1 MEIKKISEVN
11 INEEFI
17 AFLLVSKVE
26 IKTKKNGEP
35 YLSLELKDKAL
46 TFQAVMWENFEN
58 VKDELE
64 PGRIIKIQGTLSEY
78 NGGQQIKIS
87 RLRVADEKDGIKLED
102 FLPVSKR
109 PLDEM
114 LDEFERVTNSINN
127 EYLKKLIDSIF
138 DGQLKER
145 FIMTPAGKSWH
156 HAYIHG
162 LLEHTLE
169 IVKICDLVATFH
181 PEINRDLLIAGALL
195 HDIGKTEELDYKK
208 AFGYTDKGSLLGHIT
223 IAAIEVEKAIDKIE
237 GFPEELK
244 NQTLHLILSHQGKLE
259 FASPVVPKT
268 LEAIVLYHADELSA
282 KANAYKNAIIAESE
296 GDKKWTK
303 YIYLAETN
311 LYIPEDLQK
320 RESNEGEI
328 SEEENHP

>member
-1 MEIKKISEVN
+1 MEIKRINEVSP
-11 INEEFI
+11 NEEFI
-17 AFLLVSKVE
+17 AFLLISKVE
-26 IKTKKNGEP
+26 LKTRKNGQP
-35 YLSLELKDKAL
+35 YLALELKDKTV
-46 TFQAVMWENFEN
+46 TFPAVMWENFDEI
-58 VKDELE
+58 KSELE
-64 PGRIIKIQGTLSEY
+64 PGRIIKIQGTISEY
-78 NGGQQIKIS
+78 NGEQQIKIT
-87 RLRVADEKDGIKLED
+87 RLRLANETDGVLLED
-102 FLPVSKR
+102 LLPASKR

-114 LDEFERVTNSINN
+114 LDEFNRVTSSIQNQF
-127 EYLKKLIDSIF
+127 LKKLIDSIF

-145 FIMTPAGKSWH
+145 FLMTPAGKSWH
-156 HAYIHG
+156 HAYLHG

-169 IVKICDLVATFH
+169 IVKICELMSTFH
-181 PEINRDLLIAGALL
+181 PEINRDLLITGALL
-195 HDIGKTEELDYKK
+195 HDIGKTEELDYRK

-268 LEAIVLYHADELSA
+268 LEAIVLYQADELSA
-282 KANAYKNAIIAESE
+282 KANAYKHAILAENQ

-311 LYIPEDLQK
+311 LYIPEELK
-320 RESNEGEI
+320 KNESDEGENNQ
-328 SEEENHP
+328 EDNHP